1 MTGSDSGSVPGAV
14 HTVTDP
20 RLAALLTDPVARRFY
35 EPFLARTL
43 SVSAAAQEVGCSL
56 DAMLYRVRVFVRAG
70 LLRVVEERPRHGRAI
85 KLYQT
90 VFPAYFVPHR
100 ITPFTTVEDRLY
112 AGAEPYLRA
121 WASTTARR
129 LHASDVLGVRLYR
142 DHFGQ
147 VWSVSAANASSLG
160 GLEADSVSDPARTP
174 EFDVVATLHLDG
186 TQARALQAAL
196 VKLLKDWRPMITPGS
211 GDPFSLSIFFHPE
224 AR

>member
-1 MTGSDSGSVPGAV
+1 MTGSDSGSVPGPV

-70 LLRVVEERPRHGRAI
+70 LLRVAEERPRKGRAI

-100 ITPFTTVEDRLY
+100 VTPFTTVEDRLY
-112 AGAEPYLRA
+112 AGAEPYFA
-121 WASTTARR
+121 PGPARR
-129 LHASDVLGVRLYR
+129 PGAYTPATFWA
-142 DHFGQ
+142 FGSTGTTSGRSGRSRRRTRR
-147 VWSVSAANASSLG
+147 VWVG
-160 GLEADSVSDPARTP
+160 WRRT
-174 EFDVVATLHLDG
+174 A
-186 TQARALQAAL
+186 
-196 VKLLKDWRPMITPGS
+196 
-211 GDPFSLSIFFHPE
+211 
-224 AR
+224 